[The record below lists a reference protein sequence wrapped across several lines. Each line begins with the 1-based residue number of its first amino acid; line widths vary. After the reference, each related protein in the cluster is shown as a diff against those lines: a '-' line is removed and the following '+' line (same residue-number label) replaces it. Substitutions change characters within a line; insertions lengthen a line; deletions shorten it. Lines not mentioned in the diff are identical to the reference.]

1 MKLTDY
7 LKKINEEV
15 INEVSDHEV
24 SMARGELEAIAVKA
38 THLAGALQGK
48 SDEGNPLEAWVQSKI
63 TKAKD
68 YINSA
73 SDYLMYNPDMKQ
85 NEELEEAKI
94 ISDISG
100 VSINTLKKEVMPF
113 NVKVGRVGP
122 GMDSD
127 YEVEFTGSEPNL
139 IKYAKKHLD
148 FDGSNFS
155 QLKKHL
161 AMEETEVNEK
171 TYGWTLVSKAKDLAK
186 KFKDNITKAVNEIE
200 KLEKGLSKNPTVD
213 AELRK
218 YNEQLEEKYTVVIT
232 KKDGSTMEL
241 GRYNTPAEA
250 QRYVDMYGKG
260 AKVKKEEVELD
271 EIDEKISDIFKAN
284 KEGESIDDIAK
295 RLKLSTS
302 MVKKLIG
309 EDLNEQDEQE
319 TDPDKIALAKEKD
332 TDTLERQLKIA
343 QGQIN
348 VLKQKKENEKN
359 KAIRPEP
366 NPETGEVPLTIGIAH
381 KVLRDMKDKE
391 AEEKKQ
397 KENSDKLQQLNVEE
411 DRLEAFTRRFLSN
424 LDESAASEKA
434 KALGLRHMSFGRYGK
449 GDKVTHKSVGGNLQK
464 VGKGDTGT
472 SDKPKSSS
480 KDISKSS
487 SKEKDTSKSF
497 GKGGTSSITLGDL
510 DGSDKDLQDLIK
522 KSGLKMK
529 SKEGEQ
535 GDDITLSGNSKDIE
549 KVLDTMYGDDWKDM
563 YQNKGGK
570 YVEKENSLENYKKSN
585 AYEMLAG
592 RAAIL
597 EADNISQTDFGLEKD
612 FDRLRSTLKGYGD
625 NETVSLMDK
634 FKDAIEE
641 DDSESYPELKQDLR
655 YALETG
661 DAKNN
666 PVYDQLK
673 KVDDATKIFG
683 KQKYS
688 SGDVKSYLK
697 DTSVMINQLDKLF
710 KMSITEPMTQQDTVR
725 QVRNDSIQRI
735 AQASEKMVDG
745 LRNVAKGIKDV
756 KQIRILANLENE
768 IKDLQPEGGIHQNY
782 ALPKRVKDNI
792 FLIKDYMKMYK
803 RYEEGSPNESDER
816 QFRDSLFATIVNNGK
831 SKKITKDYFKE
842 EYLQELSKAEK
853 EKRLQRAKDMI
864 KYYDAQKKAALKGP
878 NKALA
883 KKMLKNET
891 ELEEVTQK
899 EIDKFHTDLD
909 SLVHKT
915 FSHSSKEKEKMDEKV
930 ASSIIKDLQKAYAPM
945 KGKTISPEMANKIS
959 KHLDQPSYDLNVL
972 RQLKK
977 ADIPFISTIAR
988 NKIYKKTGKFEDR
1001 RLYVEAVA
1009 GLQKK
1014 ANKSGMPYSILKQV
1028 YDRGMA
1034 AWKSGHRPGASQQQW
1049 AFARV
1054 NSFIT
1059 KSSGT
1064 WGGADKD
1071 LAAKVKG
1078 SK

>member
-1 MKLTDY
+1 MSRYRQTRSEA
-7 LKKINEEV
+7 LKQVRGIKEQDDK
-15 INEVSDHEV
+15 DHEI
-24 SMARGELEAIAVKA
+24 SMARGELQAIADKA
-38 THLAGALQGK
+38 TQLAGALQGK

-68 YINSA
+68 YINSV

-85 NEELEEAKI
+85 NEE
-94 ISDISG
+94 
-100 VSINTLKKEVMPF
+100 
-113 NVKVGRVGP
+113 
-122 GMDSD
+122 
-127 YEVEFTGSEPNL
+127 
-139 IKYAKKHLD
+139 
-148 FDGSNFS
+148 
-155 QLKKHL
+155 
-161 AMEETEVNEK
+161 VNE
-171 TYGWTLVSKAKDLAK
+171 TPQGYALVQKAKEIAK
-186 KFKDNITKAVNEIE
+186 KFANNMSKAVAEIE
-200 KLEKGLSKNPTVD
+200 KLEKGLSKNSSVKD
-213 AELRK
+213 ALQK
-218 YNEQLEEKYTVVIT
+218 ANESLEEKYTVVIT
-232 KKDGSTMEL
+232 KKDGTTMEL

-250 QRYVDMYGKG
+250 QRYVDQYGKG

-332 TDTLERQLKIA
+332 TDVLEKQLKAA

-348 VLKQKKENEKN
+348 VLKQKIENEKN

-411 DRLEAFTRRFLSN
+411 DRLTSFTNKYLSHIT
-424 LDESAASEKA
+424 ESAASDKA
-434 KALGLRHMSFGRYGK
+434 KALGLKYMSFGRYGK

-597 EADNISQTDFGLEKD
+597 DADNITQTDFGLEKD

-634 FKDAIEE
+634 FKDTIEE

-735 AQASEKMVDG
+735 AQTSEKMVDG

-803 RYEEGSPNESDER
+803 RYEEGSPNESYER

-915 FSHSSKEKEKMDEKV
+915 FGHSSKEKEKVEEKV

-959 KHLDQPSYDLNVL
+959 KHLNQPSYDLNVL

-1001 RLYVEAVA
+1001 RLYVEGIA

-1014 ANKSGMPYSILKQV
+1014 ADKSGMPYNILKQV

-1078 SK
+1078 EK